1 MAFFLYDI
9 FLHAALPALLPYFF
23 FKMIFYGKYRSG
35 IFERFGFIKKA
46 KIETLRGKT
55 VVWVHAVSVGETKA
69 ALPLV
74 KILKE
79 RNPFIRVVFST
90 VTATG
95 NAVAKQ
101 EGASF
106 IDALIYFPLDFGWVV
121 RRVVR
126 SVTPSL
132 FVAVEKEFWPNLLM
146 TLDENSVPVIVVNG
160 VLSERSAKGYKK
172 LAFLFGRAFGSISFF
187 CAMTKQDAVR
197 AAALGIKENRIA
209 VSGNLKFDTRPPEL
223 SPVAKDSIRKSLG
236 ISGSVPVIVAGSTHR
251 GEEDILLAAFGRLK
265 KEFLGLKLVLAP
277 RHPERFDEV
286 EAAVIKKGFSC
297 RRKKKDMGKGP
308 EADVALLDTIGELA
322 SVYSIS
328 TIAFVGGTLV
338 PIGGHNLLEPAFFGI
353 PVVYGPHLQNCLQ
366 MAEALEAG
374 GASARVSAESVER
387 EFGRLLQDESLRA
400 KMGSAGK
407 RVVKSNRG
415 AIEMSCN
422 VMERYLSGA
431 PKK

>member
-9 FLHAALPALLPYFF
+9 FLHAALPALLPYFLL
-23 FKMIFYGKYRSG
+23 KMIFYGKYRSG
-35 IFERFGFIKKA
+35 IFERFGFINKA
-46 KIETLRGKT
+46 KIEKLRGKP

-79 RNPFIRVVFST
+79 KNPDVRVVFST

-106 IDALIYFPLDFGWVV
+106 IDALIYFPLDFGWAV

-126 SVTPSL
+126 SVSPSL
-132 FVAVEKEFWPNLLM
+132 FVAVEKEFWPNFLM
-146 TLDENSVPVIVVNG
+146 TLDENSVPVVVVNG
-160 VLSERSAKGYKK
+160 VVSERSAKGYKK
-172 LAFLFGRAFGSISFF
+172 LAVLFGPVFGSISFF
-187 CAMTKQDAVR
+187 CAMTKQDAAR
-197 AAALGIKENRIA
+197 AAVLGIREDRIA

-223 SPVAKDSIRKSLG
+223 SPVDKDSIRKSLG
-236 ISGSVPVIVAGSTHR
+236 ISNSVPVIVAGSTHR
-251 GEEDILLAAFGRLK
+251 GEEDILLGAFGRLRQ
-265 KEFLGLKLVLAP
+265 EFRGLKLVLAP

-286 EAAVIKKGFSC
+286 EGIVLKKGFSC
-297 RRKKKDMGKGP
+297 RRKKKDMGKDP

-322 SVYSIS
+322 SVYSVS

-338 PIGGHNLLEPAFFGI
+338 PVGGHNLLEPAFFGI

-374 GASARVSAESVER
+374 GASVRASAESVEQ
-387 EFGRLLQDESLRA
+387 EFGRLLKDESLRA
-400 KMGSAGK
+400 KTGSAGK
-407 RVVKSNRG
+407 RVVESNRG
-415 AIEMSCN
+415 AIEMSYN
-422 VMERYLSGA
+422 VMERYLSGI

>member
-9 FLHAALPALLPYFF
+9 FLHAALPAFLPYFLL
-23 FKMIFYGKYRSG
+23 KMIFYGKYRSG
-35 IFERFGFIKKA
+35 IFERFGFIKKE
-46 KIETLRGKT
+46 KTEKLRGKT

-74 KILKE
+74 KILKQK
-79 RNPFIRVVFST
+79 NPGVRVVFST

-101 EGASF
+101 DGASF
-106 IDALIYFPLDFGWVV
+106 IDALIYFPLDFGWAV

-126 SVTPSL
+126 SVRPSL

-146 TLDENSVPVIVVNG
+146 TLDRNSVPVIVVNG
-160 VLSERSAKGYKK
+160 VISERSAKGYKR
-172 LAFLFGRAFGSISFF
+172 LAFLFSPVFDSISFF
-187 CAMTKQDAVR
+187 CAMTKQDAAR
-197 AAALGIKENRIA
+197 AAMLGIKEARIA
-209 VSGNLKFDTRPPEL
+209 VSGNLKFDTVPPEL
-223 SPVAKDSIRKSLG
+223 TSVAKDSIRKNLG
-236 ISGSVPVIVAGSTHR
+236 IGKGVPVIVAGSTHR
-251 GEEDILLAAFGRLK
+251 GEEDILLTAFGRLK
-265 KEFLGLKLVLAP
+265 KEFLDLKLVLAP

-286 EAAVIKKGFSC
+286 EGIVTKKGISC
-297 RRKKKDMGKGP
+297 RRKKKDIGKDL

-328 TIAFVGGTLV
+328 TISFVGGTLV

-366 MAEALEAG
+366 MAEMLEAG
-374 GASARVSAESVER
+374 GASVRVSAESVEQ
-387 EFGRLLQDESLRA
+387 EFRRLLQSESLRA

-407 RVVKSNRG
+407 RVVESNRG
-415 AIEMSCN
+415 AIEMSYN
-422 VMERYLSGA
+422 VMERYLSGIL
-431 PKK
+431 KK